1 MSGVPLELGPEELS
15 DLLKGPS
22 PPFLLDVREPME
34 HAHVKIEGSTLV
46 PLNDLPRRLAE
57 LDPARPLVAYC
68 HHGVRSRHAAMWLRA
83 QGFTHVQSLA
93 GGIDAWSAR
102 VDPSLPRY

>member
-1 MSGVPLELGPEELS
+1 MTDVPLELGPEELS
-15 DLLKGPS
+15 KLLASAS
-22 PPFLLDVREPME
+22 PPMLLDVREPFE

-68 HHGVRSRHAAMWLRA
+68 HHGVRSRHAAVWLRA
-83 QGFTHVQSLA
+83 QGFPLVQSLA
-93 GGIDAWSAR
+93 GGIDAWSAV